1 MITTKQ
7 GEKQRR
13 RSRPHSPGDAG
24 PFLIGICGG
33 SGSGKTV
40 VVRSILEELGP
51 EHVVIMHQDS
61 YYRDHANLSFEERA
75 RINFD
80 HPNAFDSDLLLE
92 HLKTLLAG
100 TAIQQPVYDFT
111 THTRAKEVVDVAP
124 RQIIL
129 VDGILILH
137 DPRIR
142 ELMDIRVFMDCEA
155 DVRLIRRIR
164 RDMAER
170 ARSLESILSQYE
182 KHVRPMHDQFVDP
195 SKKFADVIIP
205 HGGLNEV
212 AVDMVI
218 TKVRALVGA

>member
-7 GEKQRR
+7 SEKKSR
-13 RSRPHSPGDAG
+13 RSRPRTPGDTG

-40 VVRSILEELGP
+40 VVRSILEDLGP
-51 EHVVIMHQDS
+51 DHVVIMHQDS

-111 THTRAKEVVDVAP
+111 THTRSDKVVDIAP

-142 ELMDIRVFMDCEA
+142 ELMDIRVFMDCDA

-170 ARSLESILSQYE
+170 ERTLESILSQYE

-205 HGGLNEV
+205 HGGMNEV

>member
-1 MITTKQ
+1 MIITKQ
-7 GEKQRR
+7 NEAPKTH
-13 RSRPHSPGDAG
+13 SRLRPPGDTG

-40 VVRSILEELGP
+40 VVRSILEDLGP
-51 EHVVIMHQDS
+51 DHVVIMHQDS

-92 HLKTLLAG
+92 HLKALLAG

-111 THTRAKEVVDVAP
+111 THTRSKEVVDIAP

-142 ELMDIRVFMDCEA
+142 ELMDIRVFMDCES

-170 ARSLESILSQYE
+170 ARTLESILSQYE

-205 HGGLNEV
+205 HGGMNEV
-212 AVDMVI
+212 AVDVMI

>member
-1 MITTKQ
+1 MITAKSS
-7 GEKQRR
+7 ESKSK
-13 RSRPHSPGDAG
+13 RSRLRPPGDAG
-24 PFLIGICGG
+24 PFLIGVCGG

-40 VVRSILEELGP
+40 VVRSISETLGP
-51 EHVVIMHQDS
+51 DHVVVMHQDS

-80 HPNAFDSDLLLE
+80 HPSAFDSELLLE
-92 HLKTLLAG
+92 HLKALLAG
-100 TAIQQPVYDFT
+100 SAIQQPVYDFT
-111 THTRAKEVVDVAP
+111 THTRSDEIIDIAP

-129 VDGILILH
+129 LDGILILH
-137 DPRIR
+137 DPHIR
-142 ELMDIRVFMDCEA
+142 ELMDIRVFMECDA

-170 ARSLESILSQYE
+170 ARTLESILSQYE
-182 KHVRPMHDQFVDP
+182 HHVRPMHDQFVDP
-195 SKKFADVIIP
+195 SRKYSDVIIP

-218 TKVRALVGA
+218 TKVRALVGT

>member
-7 GEKQRR
+7 NEAPKAH
-13 RSRPHSPGDAG
+13 SRLRPPGDTG

-40 VVRSILEELGP
+40 VVRSILEALGP
-51 EHVVIMHQDS
+51 DHVVVMHQDS
-61 YYRDHANLSFEERA
+61 YYRDHANLSFDERA

-92 HLKTLLAG
+92 HLKALLAG
-100 TAIQQPVYDFT
+100 SAIQQPVYDFT
-111 THTRAKEVVDVAP
+111 THTRAEQVTDIAP

-129 VDGILILH
+129 LDGILILH

-142 ELMDIRVFMDCEA
+142 ELMDIRVFMDCDA

-170 ARSLESILSQYE
+170 ARSLESILTQYE

-195 SKKFADVIIP
+195 SMKFADVIIP
-205 HGGLNEV
+205 HGGMNVV
-212 AVDMVI
+212 AVDMMI